1 MQYAPKPKS
10 VGSLQHA
17 VVEVVASL
25 GGATRKDIATYLPTV
40 YAGKASLKQIE
51 AALSNGV
58 TRGYLISDHTSG
70 NRKYRRAPLEY
81 FQARQ
86 KVLRAQYRKSKR
98 KARAKKPAAP
108 RSVKPSTPK
117 PQPQPIARANVRL
130 AHMVD
135 RETAITW
142 ALVTFVGGLG
152 IGLALGGLL

>member
-1 MQYAPKPKS
+1 MQYAPKPKKQ
-10 VGSLQHA
+10 GTLMAA
-17 VVEVVASL
+17 VVEVVVSM
-25 GGATRKDIATYLPTV
+25 GGATRKDIITYLPTV
-40 YAGKASLKQIE
+40 YDKDATIKQVE
-51 AALSNGV
+51 SALSNSV

-81 FQARQ
+81 YQARQ
-86 KVLRAQYRKSKR
+86 KIARAQYRKAKR
-98 KARAKKPAAP
+98 KAKKPAAP

-142 ALVTFVGGLG
+142 ALVTLVGGFG
-152 IGLALGGLL
+152 IGIALGSLL